1 MSEKKKK
8 RKEELIRLN
17 AIKSDEMKKVNF
29 IVYKLCLNKAV
40 KKKT

>member
-1 MSEKKKK
+1 MSEKKKN
-8 RKEELIRLN
+8 EELIRLN
-17 AIKSDEMKKVNF
+17 VIKSDEMKKVNF